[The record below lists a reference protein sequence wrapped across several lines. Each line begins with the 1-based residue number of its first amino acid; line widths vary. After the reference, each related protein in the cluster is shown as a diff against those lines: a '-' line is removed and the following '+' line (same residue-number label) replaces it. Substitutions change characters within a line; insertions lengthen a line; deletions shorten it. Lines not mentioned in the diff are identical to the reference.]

1 MKVVSNTSP
10 IIFLRHA
17 GCLGLLSSCF
27 GKISIPKAVAA
38 ELGIEQL
45 SPTVEIL
52 QISAE
57 GQSFV
62 EQHHGA
68 LHRGELE
75 AMQLAR
81 ETDADLVL
89 LDDLL
94 ARNKAKALHLD
105 VMGTLG
111 VFLLACRWKHFS
123 PKLAAQKIAL
133 LISEHDMYVAPS
145 LLRKINDE
153 LQSLE

>member
-17 GCLGLLSSCF
+17 GCLDLLSSCF
-27 GKISIPKAVAA
+27 GKVLIPKAVAA
-38 ELGIEQL
+38 ELGTEHLPPAI
-45 SPTVEIL
+45 EIL
-52 QISAE
+52 QISAA
-57 GQSFV
+57 GQSVV
-62 EQHHGA
+62 ERHYGA

-81 ETDADLVL
+81 ETNADLVL

-105 VMGTLG
+105 
-111 VFLLACRWKHFS
+111 A
-123 PKLAAQKIAL
+123 
-133 LISEHDMYVAPS
+133 
-145 LLRKINDE
+145 
-153 LQSLE
+153 

>member
-17 GCLGLLSSCF
+17 GCLNLLSSCF
-27 GKISIPKAVAA
+27 GKVLIPKAVAA
-38 ELGIEQL
+38 EVGTEQL
-45 SPTVEIL
+45 PPMVEIF

-62 EQHHGA
+62 ERHHGA

-75 AMQLAR
+75 AMQLTR
-81 ETDADLVL
+81 ETNADLVL

-94 ARNKAKALHLD
+94 ARNKAKTLHLD

-111 VFLLACRWKHFS
+111 VFLLACRRKHIS
-123 PKLAAQKIAL
+123 PKLAAQKIDL
-133 LISEHDMYVAPS
+133 LISEHDMYVSPN
-145 LLRKINDE
+145 LLRKINDD
-153 LQSLE
+153 LQSMD

>member
-38 ELGIEQL
+38 ELGMEQL
-45 SPTVEIL
+45 PPTVEIL
-52 QISAE
+52 KISAE

-105 VMGTLG
+105 VIGTLG
-111 VFLLACRWKHFS
+111 VFLLACRRRHIS
-123 PKLAAQKIAL
+123 PNLAAQKIAL
-133 LISEHDMYVAPS
+133 LISDHDMYVAPS

>member
-27 GKISIPKAVAA
+27 GKIFIPKAVAA

-45 SPTVEIL
+45 PPTVEIL
-52 QISAE
+52 QASAE

-81 ETDADLVL
+81 ETDANLVL

-94 ARNKAKALHLD
+94 ARNEAKAFHLD
-105 VMGTLG
+105 VMETLG
-111 VFLLACRWKHFS
+111 ASLPQGRLRRAVAG
-123 PKLAAQKIAL
+123 AA
-133 LISEHDMYVAPS
+133 
-145 LLRKINDE
+145 
-153 LQSLE
+153 

>member
-1 MKVVSNTSP
+1 M
-10 IIFLRHA
+10 
-17 GCLGLLSSCF
+17 
-27 GKISIPKAVAA
+27 
-38 ELGIEQL
+38 
-45 SPTVEIL
+45 
-52 QISAE
+52 
-57 GQSFV
+57 
-62 EQHHGA
+62 
-68 LHRGELE
+68 HRGELE

-81 ETDADLVL
+81 EIDADFVL

-111 VFLLACRWKHFS
+111 VFLLACRWKHIS
-123 PKLAAQKIAL
+123 PQLAAQKIAL
-133 LISEHDMYVAPS
+133 LISEHDMYIAPN

>member
-27 GKISIPKAVAA
+27 GKVLIPKAVAA
-38 ELGIEQL
+38 ELGTEQL
-45 SPTVEIL
+45 PPTIEIL

-62 EQHHGA
+62 ERHHGA

-89 LDDLL
+89 LDD
-94 ARNKAKALHLD
+94 
-105 VMGTLG
+105 
-111 VFLLACRWKHFS
+111 RWPATKQKHFILMS
-123 PKLAAQKIAL
+123 WEHWVFFCLPAAGDIFPPNWPRKKLL
-133 LISEHDMYVAPS
+133 F
-145 LLRKINDE
+145 
-153 LQSLE
+153 